1 MRVHAPHQQFF
12 SQRPQN
18 PLTQH
23 PVLPGVSP
31 FPTADVEAVV
41 RKKKVRSKNRRVH
54 KRKNEKVVN
63 RKLKLIGINSAG
75 LSSKLDSFDKVLED
89 IQPGVFFIQESKMK
103 RMGKINTENAKKYQ
117 IYELLRK
124 SEAGGGLALGVLN
137 DLKPVWVGEGCGKTE
152 TLSVEIT
159 VQNFKIRCVNAYGP
173 QENDPV
179 ERKTNFWSQLDSEV
193 ASAANYG
200 SGLII

>member
-1 MRVHAPHQQFF
+1 M
-12 SQRPQN
+12 
-18 PLTQH
+18 
-23 PVLPGVSP
+23 
-31 FPTADVEAVV
+31 EAVV
-41 RKKKVRSKNRRVH
+41 RNKKVRSKNRRVH
-54 KRKNEKVVN
+54 KRKNENVVN

-124 SEAGGGLALGVLN
+124 SEAGVGLAI
-137 DLKPVWVGEGCGKTE
+137 
-152 TLSVEIT
+152 LS
-159 VQNFKIRCVNAYGP
+159 
-173 QENDPV
+173 V

-200 SGLII
+200 SDLIIQMDGNLWAGNNLIHGKRKLYQVCLNYFRK